1 MSSGPR
7 TDLQH
12 RELVRKAWT
21 PSVGRLHSLC
31 MLAWMESDNIVMNEV
46 LRKKANAAF
55 PKAKEKQAWAV
66 QPSQDRGFLS

>member
-1 MSSGPR
+1 
-7 TDLQH
+7 
-12 RELVRKAWT
+12 
-21 PSVGRLHSLC
+21 